1 MKTKNII
8 IFIVTLITIL
18 TILYI
23 KQFSNETKNTLSK
36 YTKNESYNKMNQIID
51 KVVKKILI
59 VETCDNIIQ
68 NNITEL
74 NFNNDKINKI
84 ISNLSKQLNK
94 ELKENLNKNE
104 IYYLVYAPL
113 SKYHIVS
120 NLGPSIPYS
129 VKTTGN
135 IKTNYKTKVKEY
147 GINNS
152 LIEVILLIEIN
163 FEVILPFINEIYKL
177 EKEIVLDSKI
187 IHGDTP
193 QYYLNN
199 E

>member
-1 MKTKNII
+1 M
-8 IFIVTLITIL
+8 IL

-23 KQFSNETKNTLSK
+23 KQFSNETKNILSK

-51 KVVKKILI
+51 KVVKKVLI

-187 IHGDTP
+187 IHGETP

>member
-1 MKTKNII
+1 MKTKSII
-8 IFIVTLITIL
+8 IFIITIIILL
-18 TILYI
+18 TVFYI
-23 KQFSNETKNTLSK
+23 KQFSNETKNTISK

-51 KVVKKILI
+51 KVVKEVLLK
-59 VETCDNIIQ
+59 EKCDDIIQ
-68 NNITEL
+68 NNTTEL
-74 NFNNDKINKI
+74 NFDNDKINQIINKI
-84 ISNLSKQLNK
+84 SKQLNI
-94 ELKENLNKNE
+94 ELKEKISKNE
-104 IYYLVYAPL
+104 IYYLVYSPL

-135 IKTNYKTKVKEY
+135 IKTNYKTSVKEY

-152 LIEVILLIEIN
+152 LIEVKLLIEIN
-163 FEVILPFINEIYKL
+163 FEVILPFLNEIYKL
-177 EKEIVLDSKI
+177 EKEIILDSKI
-187 IHGDTP
+187 IHGETP

>member
-8 IFIVTLITIL
+8 IFIITIIIYL
-18 TILYI
+18 TVFYI
-23 KQFSNETKNTLSK
+23 KQFSNETKNIISK

-51 KVVKKILI
+51 KVVKEVLLK
-59 VETCDNIIQ
+59 EKCDDIIQ
-68 NNITEL
+68 NNTTEL
-74 NFNNDKINKI
+74 NFDNDKINQIINKI
-84 ISNLSKQLNK
+84 SKQLNI
-94 ELKENLNKNE
+94 ELKEKISKDE

-120 NLGPSIPYS
+120 NLGPNIPYS

-135 IKTNYKTKVKEY
+135 IKTNYKTNVKEY

-152 LIEVILLIEIN
+152 LIEVKLLIEIN
-163 FEVILPFINEIYKL
+163 FEVILPFLNEIYKL
-177 EKEIVLDSKI
+177 EKEIILDSKI
-187 IHGDTP
+187 IHGETP
-193 QYYLNN
+193 RYYLNN